1 MSQLITDTRNKLGKM
16 ASPDEFEALA
26 TSVLRE
32 AEPAYASIIHV
43 GTNADGRAVRSP
55 VDGITIYRSE
65 GNRRLLMAQHTIT
78 ARKDLRA
85 KWLDK
90 TSGDVVKAKRILA
103 QELDRSAVEGA
114 TLVLACSCEPAEDLI
129 RDVHAAAGPALTVDL
144 WPASR
149 IADFLDRHPEGQW
162 LRARQFSDPATRLSR
177 SLASEV
183 SRKSVADYLP
193 LVSRAEEVTRS
204 LDASL
209 AKFAREGRGAGFVV
223 GESGLGK
230 SVALRRLC
238 DEWLTAGGIALVF
251 RHEYVEQAAN
261 IEQAVGLCLQH
272 WSPGLESGC
281 GHAALAFAEVDKPLL
296 LIVEDVNQSSNPRRI
311 IERLV
316 GWSVGKKEGE
326 QAAGA
331 AHSWRLLCPVWRGNS
346 GLSDTQLR
354 DHVAQRSFVV
364 ERFER
369 TEALA
374 AIANRASSA
383 GISLTGLERND
394 LAVALGDDPLLIGL
408 NRDWSA
414 PDPKGAIQSYIDG
427 NFAEIADDAL
437 LVADLRYALDLL
449 CERMV
454 EAGCVDPQWTQI
466 CSWFSGENS
475 ILPALRRLIKHGR
488 IIRLEPHAGLER
500 LAYRHDRVRDHLLC
514 AAIVRLAGANRFGEH
529 LWQEPYYS
537 ELIGLGL
544 PDLPDAAIHT
554 AAKHNPP
561 ALFAAL
567 QSKGLD
573 NHRREKLLEAAF
585 AWTESPGFAA
595 EANDQQRH
603 HAMRFLARTDADFVI
618 DLAKKFPFSFPQ
630 TEAMVRNGCAR
641 AAAVRCASSDPG
653 TNDRWRDRMIEHA
666 LSMHPNFVSD
676 LADLICS
683 PDIDPK
689 LLEGALNLAGEIGD
703 PKLASALAKRWASTH
718 SNTLTSGWLWAGLRC
733 CPPID
738 HPFAGELCDLWGE
751 MPTKERRGENKHDDN
766 PRWDIAGYSL
776 TWGFKRKPEPA
787 SIAFMIA
794 RSRKDRRLTHVL
806 TSILKHVDLPDAVLY
821 IAETSGRISR
831 RAQKAG
837 GYNFLASDVER
848 EWSPDMNGQALSE
861 QSRSALAQVWRNKRR
876 NRFDRKAAFLI
887 WKQTPTSDELA
898 ELSALEADPV
908 LADDALRR
916 RLQEGDQSAV
926 PLLKHR
932 IWNTERGY
940 YWWYQARRV
949 GLGELQDDVTR
960 FLDERRANPPV
971 DASSSEGDHIVAE
984 LLMDARSDFA
994 ANAIVAHWDHLQFS
1008 PVFVQAALFLA
1019 RPETVSLAHTAIA
1032 ESDEPGKLL
1041 EHFDSH
1047 WGVRTYGRPGI
1058 SEIAQLKTLEPIL
1071 DEISRLPHGELYIS
1085 SFFDA
1090 ANELGALE
1098 WRKRHLDRLIA
1109 KSERAHLPHEKRA
1122 IFASLDHEVELHVR
1136 QDRRWLSINHWFE
1149 WREKESWSRNA
1160 LIEMIGEWAH
1170 IRDSEH
1176 AAILLCE
1183 TLLRFGER
1191 NDLQWLD
1198 QLSAARRDTC
1208 AGKITDCIYGVRRR
1222 SLSST

>member
-1 MSQLITDTRNKLGKM
+1 MSQLITDTRNNLGKM

-55 VDGITIYRSE
+55 LDGITIYRSE

-90 TSGDVVKAKRILA
+90 TTGDVVKAKRILA
-103 QELDRSAVEGA
+103 HELDRNAVEGA

-162 LRARQFSDPATRLSR
+162 LRARQFGDPATRLSR
-177 SLASEV
+177 SLVSEV

-193 LVSRAEEVTRS
+193 LVSRADEVTRS

-238 DEWLTAGGIALVF
+238 DEWLTGGGIALVLS
-251 RHEYVEQAAN
+251 HEYIEQAAN
-261 IEQAVGLCLQH
+261 IEQAVALCLQH
-272 WSPGLESGC
+272 WSPGLEQGC
-281 GHAALAFAEVDKPLL
+281 GHAALSYSEFDKPLL

-354 DHVAQRSFVV
+354 DYVAQRSFVV

-369 TEALA
+369 TEAVA
-374 AIANRASSA
+374 AIANRASAA
-383 GISLTGLERND
+383 GIILTELERND

-408 NRDWSA
+408 NREWSA
-414 PDPKGAIQSYIDG
+414 PDTRVAIQSYVDG
-427 NFAEIADDAL
+427 SLADIADDTL

-454 EAGCVDPQWTQI
+454 EARCVDPQWTQI
-466 CSWFSGENS
+466 CSWFSGKDS
-475 ILPALRRLIKHGR
+475 TLPALRRPIRHGR
-488 IIRLEPHAGLER
+488 IIRQEAHMGSER

-514 AAIVRLAGANRFGEH
+514 TAIVRLAVASRFGEY

-537 ELIGLGL
+537 ELIGLAL

-554 AAKHNPP
+554 AAQTNPP

-567 QSKGLD
+567 QQKGL
-573 NHRREKLLEAAF
+573 NQHQRETLVEAAF
-585 AWTESPGFAA
+585 SWTSSSEFSAA
-595 EANDQQRH
+595 AADQQRH

-618 DLAKKFPFSFPQ
+618 DLAKRFPCSFPQ

-641 AAAVRCASSDPG
+641 SAAIRCASSDPG

-666 LSMHPNFVSD
+666 VSMHPSFISD

-683 PDIDPK
+683 PDIEPK

-703 PKLASALAKRWASTH
+703 PKLASALAKRWASTQ
-718 SNTLTSGWLWAGLRC
+718 SKTLTSGWLWAGLRC

-738 HPFAGELCDLWGE
+738 HPLAAELCDLWAK
-751 MPTKERRGENKHDDN
+751 MPTKERHGESNHDNN

-787 SIAFMIA
+787 SIAFMIV

-806 TSILKHVDLPDAVLY
+806 TFILQHIDLSDAVLY
-821 IAETSGRISR
+821 IAETAGRILR
-831 RAQKAG
+831 RLDRSG
-837 GYNFLASDVER
+837 GFNFFVSDLGR
-848 EWSPDMNGQALSE
+848 KWSPDENGQALSE
-861 QSRSALAQVWRNKRR
+861 RSRSVLAQVWRNKRR

-887 WKQTPTSDELA
+887 WKQTPTSEELA

-916 RLQEGDQSAV
+916 RLQEGDQSAL

-932 IWNTERGY
+932 LWNTEHGY
-940 YWWYQARRV
+940 YWLYHARRV
-949 GLGELQDDVTR
+949 GLGGLQEDIMR

-984 LLMDARSDFA
+984 LLMDSRSDFA
-994 ANAIVAHWDHLQFS
+994 VNAIVANWDHLQFS

-1019 RPETVSLAHTAIA
+1019 RPETVFLAHTAIA
-1032 ESDEPGKLL
+1032 DSDEPGKLL

-1058 SEIAQLKTLEPIL
+1058 SEIAQLETLEPIL
-1071 DEISRLPHGELYIS
+1071 DKVSRLPHGDLYIS

-1109 KSERAHLPHEKRA
+1109 KSERAHLPHEKKA
-1122 IFASLDHEVELHVR
+1122 IFASLDREVELHVS

-1149 WREKESWSRNA
+1149 WREKESWSRDA
-1160 LIEMIGEWAH
+1160 LIEIIGEWAH

-1176 AAILLCE
+1176 AAALLCE

-1191 NDLQWLD
+1191 SDLQWLD
-1198 QLSAARRDTC
+1198 QLSAARRDAC
-1208 AGKITDCIYGVRRR
+1208 ADKITDCIYGVRRR

>member
-1 MSQLITDTRNKLGKM
+1 MSRLITDTRNKLGKM

-78 ARKDLRA
+78 ARRGLRA

-90 TSGDVVKAKRILA
+90 TTGDVVKAKRILA
-103 QELDRSAVEGA
+103 EELDRNAVKGA
-114 TLVLACSCEPAEDLI
+114 TLVLACSCEPSEDLI

-162 LRARQFSDPATRLSR
+162 LRARQFGDPATRLSR

-183 SRKSVADYLP
+183 SRISVADYLP
-193 LVSRAEEVTRS
+193 LVSRADEVSRS
-204 LDASL
+204 LDAAL

-238 DEWLTAGGIALVF
+238 DEWLTAGGIALVIP
-251 RHEYVEQAAN
+251 HEYIEQAAN
-261 IEQAVGLCLQH
+261 IEQAVALCLQH
-272 WSPGLESGC
+272 WSPGLELGC
-281 GHAALAFAEVDKPLL
+281 GHAALALAERDKPLL

-316 GWSVGKKEGE
+316 GWSLGKKEGE

-354 DHVAQRSFVV
+354 DHVARRSFVI

-374 AIANRASSA
+374 AIDNRASA
-383 GISLTGLERND
+383 TGISLTELERNE
-394 LAVALGDDPLLIGL
+394 LAAELGDDPLLIGL

-414 PDPKGAIQSYIDG
+414 RDPRGAIQSYIDG
-427 NFAEIADDAL
+427 NLADIADDTL

-454 EAGCVDPQWTQI
+454 AARCVDPQWTQI
-466 CSWFSGENS
+466 CSWFSGEDS
-475 ILPALRRLIKHGR
+475 TLSALRRLIRHGR
-488 IIRLEPHAGLER
+488 IIRQEAHTGSER

-514 AAIVRLAGANRFGEH
+514 KAIARLAVASRFEEH

-537 ELIGLGL
+537 ELIGLAL

-567 QSKGLD
+567 QKKGLD
-573 NHRREKLLEAAF
+573 PHRREKLLEAAY
-585 AWTESPGFAA
+585 AWTASPEFAA

-618 DLAKKFPFSFPQ
+618 DLARKFPFSFPQ

-666 LSMHPNFVSD
+666 VSMHPSFITD
-676 LADLICS
+676 LTDLICS
-683 PDIDPK
+683 PDIEPK
-689 LLEGALNLAGEIGD
+689 LLEGVLNLAGEIGD
-703 PKLASALAKRWASTH
+703 PKLANALATRWASTQ

-738 HPFAGELCDLWGE
+738 HPFAGELCDLWAK
-751 MPTKERRGENKHDDN
+751 MPTKERRGKNKHDSN

-794 RSRKDRRLTHVL
+794 RSRKDRRLNHIL

-821 IAETSGRISR
+821 IAETCGRIFRRAEKSGRYNLL
-831 RAQKAG
+831 AG
-837 GYNFLASDVER
+837 DVAR

-898 ELSALEADPV
+898 DLSALEADPV
-908 LADDALRR
+908 LADDALRC
-916 RLQEGDQSAV
+916 RLREGDQSAV

-932 IWNTERGY
+932 IWNTKRGY
-940 YWWYQARRV
+940 YWFYDARRV
-949 GLGELQDDVTR
+949 GLGGLQEDIVR

-994 ANAIVAHWDHLQFS
+994 ANAIVAHWDHLKFS
-1008 PVFVQAALFLA
+1008 PMFVQAALFLA

-1041 EHFDSH
+1041 EHFSSH
-1047 WGVRTYGRPGI
+1047 WGVKTYGRPGI
-1058 SEIAQLKTLEPIL
+1058 TEIAQLKTLEPIL
-1071 DEISRLPHGELYIS
+1071 EQISRSAFGDLCIS
-1085 SFFDA
+1085 SFFEA
-1090 ANELGALE
+1090 ANNLSALD
-1098 WRKRHLDRLIA
+1098 WRKKHLDRLIA
-1109 KSERAHLPHEKRA
+1109 KVGRAYCPHDNQA
-1122 IFASLDHEVELHVR
+1122 LFMSLDSEVGYGVAR
-1136 QDRRWLSINHWFE
+1136 GSRWFHIDHWFE
-1149 WREKESWSRNA
+1149 MREKELWSRA
-1160 LIEMIGEWAH
+1160 DLIDIVGEWACS
-1170 IRDSEH
+1170 RSSED
-1176 AAILLCE
+1176 ATALLCE
-1183 TLLRFGER
+1183 TLLYFGER
-1191 NDLQWLD
+1191 TDLQWLD
-1198 QLSAARRDTC
+1198 QLSAACRETC
-1208 AGKITDCIYGVRRR
+1208 ADKIADCIYGVRRR
-1222 SLSST
+1222 SLSGA